1 MAIRFFNCKF
11 LISNFMAYRVDKVT
25 GEGGEVLS
33 ETPEGDDARCGQ
45 VGCDSTRLFLR
56 SQTNVGYV
64 EDFFVLV

>member
-1 MAIRFFNCKF
+1 
-11 LISNFMAYRVDKVT
+11 MAYRVDKVT